1 MEKLRLLSP
10 EQLQILTPEQLR
22 IIMSSDH
29 KLDDV
34 NEYKCFFDELSIC
47 FESIA
52 DCSFRLIDN
61 KVYPIPTPLSNLEC
75 TDAYGIKYVIKIDQ
89 KDDGYTKF
97 CTRIYENFS
106 KMTTLIQKNNKYL
119 NDICVM
125 FVPYLIPNILNSFIG
140 SYHDTRAIISLI
152 SPYDNYGIYKMIL
165 VDIKEFNLTY
175 QIDLNKYVLNLSKM
189 NSSLDTIKDPI
200 DYIQHSSYVR
210 YELPL
215 SVTIPKKRPNM
226 HSATDIKYET
236 YDPQNALSKLKFID
250 MVLLRKHM
258 DLFVG
263 K

>member
-22 IIMSSDH
+22 VIMTSDD
-29 KLDDV
+29 KLYDV
-34 NEYKCFFDELSIC
+34 NEYKCFFDDLAIC
-47 FESIA
+47 FESIT
-52 DCSFRLIDN
+52 DCSFRLFDN
-61 KVYPIPTPLSNLEC
+61 NIRPFPTPLSNLKCFGTNTVNSDE
-75 TDAYGIKYVIKIDQ
+75 YIN
-89 KDDGYTKF
+89 F
-97 CTRIYENFS
+97 CTRIYDNFS

-119 NDICVM
+119 NEICVM
-125 FVPYLIPNILNSFIG
+125 FVPYLIPNILNSFRG
-140 SYHDTRAIISLI
+140 ERDNSYAMISLI

-165 VDIKEFNLTY
+165 VDIKEFNSTH

-250 MVLLRKHM
+250 M

>member
-22 IIMSSDH
+22 IIMTSDD

-47 FESIA
+47 FESIT
-52 DCSFRLIDN
+52 DCSFGLIESN
-61 KVYPIPTPLSNLEC
+61 KVCPIPTQLSNLEC
-75 TDAYGIKYVIKIDQ
+75 ENTYNIKGDE
-89 KDDGYTKF
+89 YTKF

-106 KMTTLIQKNNKYL
+106 KMTKLIQKNNKYL

-125 FVPYLIPNILNSFIG
+125 FVPYLIPNILKELFDAT
-140 SYHDTRAIISLI
+140 YRDTYAMISLV

-165 VDIKEFNLTY
+165 VDIKEFNLAHH
-175 QIDLNKYVLNLSKM
+175 IDLNKYVLNLSKM

-200 DYIQHSSYVR
+200 DYIQHSSYTR

-215 SVTIPKKRPNM
+215 SVIIPKKCQERFGNTK
-226 HSATDIKYET
+226 SET

-258 DLFVG
+258 DLFVE